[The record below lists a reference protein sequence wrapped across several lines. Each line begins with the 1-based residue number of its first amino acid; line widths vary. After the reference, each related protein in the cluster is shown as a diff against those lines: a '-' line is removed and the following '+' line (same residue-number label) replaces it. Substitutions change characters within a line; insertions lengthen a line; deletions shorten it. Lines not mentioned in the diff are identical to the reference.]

1 MDAWE
6 TRYADQRQAAIYRLE
21 QLCIEKHHLKLPNN
35 ASNPNSKAKK
45 KNVDVSQL
53 KGPAT
58 DDANKKVPATSQDVT
73 ETHFKAASDEEKSVN
88 VRTTTQDISE
98 RTPIKASKLAV
109 TAKPHGV
116 KATFAP
122 VGNGRM
128 VSSRKSQDSPE
139 PMSTDMSEAE
149 RSSRSPSPIK
159 DDEIFP
165 NIMESSSTKTVD
177 NANHITT
184 TSFAQNSDR
193 STTTNAATNN
203 TTSTGHNINDL
214 NENQK
219 NDNDVPNQAT

>member
-53 KGPAT
+53 KGPAI
-58 DDANKKVPATSQDVT
+58 DDANKKVPTTSQKAI
-73 ETHFKAASDEEKSVN
+73 ETDSKEASEEKSGN
-88 VRTTTQDISE
+88 VRTTSQDISE

-116 KATFAP
+116 RTTFAP

-159 DDEIFP
+159 DDEDMFP
-165 NIMESSSTKTVD
+165 NIMESSSSTKTVD
-177 NANHITT
+177 NANLIT